1 MFLTFSYQGDAC
13 ALIFL
18 RTNFCNSLNLKE
30 KIAFFFF
37 FFPKGKLLLQ
47 SPFETLTENELCF
60 LYNAI
65 IICSPVVKKN
75 LKKNLKKTTTTIK
88 Q

>member
-37 FFPKGKLLLQ
+37 FFPKGK
-47 SPFETLTENELCF
+47 
-60 LYNAI
+60 
-65 IICSPVVKKN
+65 
-75 LKKNLKKTTTTIK
+75 TTPTISI
-88 Q
+88 

>member
-30 KIAFFFF
+30 KIAFFF

-75 LKKNLKKTTTTIK
+75 LKKELKKK
-88 Q
+88 QQQ